1 VATQGYEGRIG
12 RYGAELADALTKAA
26 GVRPGQRALDVG
38 CGPGAL
44 TVHLAELLGA
54 DHIAAVDPDPD
65 EVRRCAER
73 LPDVEVRVAAAE
85 SLPYPDAAF
94 DVVLGQLV
102 VPFFAD
108 AEQGLREMRRV
119 ARPGAP
125 VATCVWD
132 FAEGMTV
139 LRAFWDAAIATGA
152 PGAAEH
158 DQAKSR
164 AYANPDDLRDLWT
177 SAGLDDV
184 RTGELIAG
192 AHYAGFD
199 DLWVP
204 LTIPDG
210 APGRFLVTLDA
221 VQQDVLE
228 HELRRRL
235 GNPSGRFRLTARAW
249 YVVGY
254 A

>member
-1 VATQGYEGRIG
+1 M
-12 RYGAELADALTKAA
+12 
-26 GVRPGQRALDVG
+26 
-38 CGPGAL
+38 
-44 TVHLAELLGA
+44 
-54 DHIAAVDPDPD
+54 
-65 EVRRCAER
+65 
-73 LPDVEVRVAAAE
+73 
-85 SLPYPDAAF
+85 
-94 DVVLGQLV
+94 
-102 VPFFAD
+102 PFFAD
-108 AEQGLREMRRV
+108 AEQGVREMRRV

-152 PGAAEH
+152 PDAAEY

-164 AYANPDDLRDLWT
+164 AYANPDDLRELWT
-177 SAGLDDV
+177 SAGLDNV
-184 RTGELIAG
+184 MTGELIAG
-192 AHYAGFD
+192 AQYAGFD

-221 VQQDVLE
+221 GQQDVLE

-235 GNPSGRFRLTARAW
+235 GNPNGRFRLTARAW

-254 A
+254 ANDAELPVQLLGLAYEQRSWPLRAARRIDQRPRSQPRGSTGRRLRV